1 MNSKCIIVLAILL
14 NSCAN
19 NIYNE
24 LGSILS
30 EMFSNKDISQE
41 EINRIPYASL
51 QMKIGRSPFSL
62 IVLEEDLGDSLKW
75 TSSNLIKIYTKNGK
89 IIKFS
94 GIDNELVSLQM
105 DPNNPLL
112 TGTLTNST
120 DEDLTAFYTFR
131 NPDLFDMPIKSNFKF
146 LFEEE
151 IIYLGE
157 KIMVHKFIEKS
168 YENLIRWNFENLYW
182 INPVNN
188 EVIKS
193 IQNITPKN
201 PRVEYK
207 ITREYKKPD

>member
-1 MNSKCIIVLAILL
+1 MNSKCIIVLAFLL

-24 LGSILS
+24 LGSIIS
-30 EMFSNKDISQE
+30 DMFSNEDISQE
-41 EINRIPYASL
+41 EINKITYASL

-112 TGTLTNST
+112 TGILTDST

-146 LFEEE
+146 LSEEE
-151 IIYLGE
+151 IIYLEE
-157 KIMVHKFIEKS
+157 KILVNKFIEKS

-201 PRVEYK
+201 PRIEYK

>member
-1 MNSKCIIVLAILL
+1 MNSKGIILFVILL

-30 EMFSNKDISQE
+30 DMFSNKDISQE

-51 QMKIGRSPFSL
+51 QMKIGSSPFSL
-62 IVLEEDLGDSLKW
+62 IVLEEDLEDSLKW

-151 IIYLGE
+151 IIYLG
-157 KIMVHKFIEKS
+157 
-168 YENLIRWNFENLYW
+168 
-182 INPVNN
+182 
-188 EVIKS
+188 
-193 IQNITPKN
+193 
-201 PRVEYK
+201 
-207 ITREYKKPD
+207 KK

>member
-193 IQNITPKN
+193 IQNITPKIL
-201 PRVEYK
+201 E
-207 ITREYKKPD
+207 

>member
-1 MNSKCIIVLAILL
+1 MNSKYIIVLAFLL

-24 LGSILS
+24 LGSIIS
-30 EMFSNKDISQE
+30 DMFSNEDISQE
-41 EINRIPYASL
+41 EINKIPYASL

-112 TGTLTNST
+112 TGILTDST

-146 LFEEE
+146 LSEEE
-151 IIYLGE
+151 IIYLEE
-157 KIMVHKFIEKS
+157 KILVNKFIEKS

-201 PRVEYK
+201 PRIEYK

>member
-1 MNSKCIIVLAILL
+1 MNSKGIILFVILL

-30 EMFSNKDISQE
+30 DMFSNKDISQE

-51 QMKIGRSPFSL
+51 QMKIGSSPFSL
-62 IVLEEDLGDSLKW
+62 IVLEEDLEDSLKW
-75 TSSNLIKIYTKNGK
+75 TSSNLIKIYTSSGK

-105 DPNNPLL
+105 DSNNPLL
-112 TGTLTNST
+112 TGNLTYST

-131 NPDLFDMPIKSNFKF
+131 NPDLFEMPIQSNFKF
-146 LFEEE
+146 LSEEE
-151 IIYLGE
+151 IIYLGK
-157 KIMVHKFIEKS
+157 KITVNKFIEKS

-182 INPVNN
+182 INPLNN
-188 EVIKS
+188 KVIKS

-201 PRVEYK
+201 PKVEYK
-207 ITREYKKPD
+207 ITREYEKPD

>member
-75 TSSNLIKIYTKNGK
+75 TSSNLIKIYIKNGK
-89 IIKFS
+89 IIKYS

-151 IIYLGE
+151 IIYLGK

>member
-1 MNSKCIIVLAILL
+1 MNSKRIILFVILL

-24 LGSILS
+24 LGGILS
-30 EMFSNKDISQE
+30 DMFSNKDISQE

-62 IVLEEDLGDSLKW
+62 IVLEEDLEESLKW
-75 TSSNLIKIYTKNGK
+75 TSSNLIKIYTRSGK

-105 DPNNPLL
+105 DSNNPLL
-112 TGTLTNST
+112 TGNLTDST

-131 NPDLFDMPIKSNFKF
+131 NPDLFEMPIQSNFKF
-146 LFEEE
+146 LSEEE
-151 IIYLGE
+151 IFYLGK
-157 KIMVHKFIEKS
+157 KIMVNKFVEKS

-182 INPVNN
+182 INPIDN

-201 PRVEYK
+201 PKVEYK
-207 ITREYKKPD
+207 ITRRYEKPD

>member
-1 MNSKCIIVLAILL
+1 MNSKCIIVLAFLL

-24 LGSILS
+24 LGGILS
-30 EMFSNKDISQE
+30 DMFSNKDISQE

-62 IVLEEDLGDSLKW
+62 IVLEEDLEDSLKW
-75 TSSNLIKIYTKNGK
+75 TSSNLIKIYTRHGK

-94 GIDNELVSLQM
+94 GIDNELVNLQM
-105 DPNNPLL
+105 DSNNPLL
-112 TGTLTNST
+112 TGNLKDST

-131 NPDLFDMPIKSNFKF
+131 NPDLFEMPIQSNFKF
-146 LFEEE
+146 LSKEE
-151 IIYLGE
+151 IFYLGK
-157 KIMVHKFIEKS
+157 KIMVNKFIEKS

-182 INPVNN
+182 INPIDN

-201 PRVEYK
+201 SKVEYK
-207 ITREYKKPD
+207 ITRQYKKPD

>member
-1 MNSKCIIVLAILL
+1 MNSKCIIVLAFLL

-24 LGSILS
+24 LGSIIS
-30 EMFSNKDISQE
+30 DMFSNKDISQE
-41 EINRIPYASL
+41 EINKIPYASL

-112 TGTLTNST
+112 TGTLTDST

-146 LFEEE
+146 LSEEE
-151 IIYLGE
+151 IIYLEE
-157 KIMVHKFIEKS
+157 KILVNKFIEKS

>member
-30 EMFSNKDISQE
+30 DMFSNKDISQE

-207 ITREYKKPD
+207 ITREYKY

>member
-1 MNSKCIIVLAILL
+1 MNSKCIIVLAFLL

-24 LGSILS
+24 LGSIIS
-30 EMFSNKDISQE
+30 DMFSNEDISQE
-41 EINRIPYASL
+41 EINKIPYASL

-112 TGTLTNST
+112 TGTLTDST

-146 LFEEE
+146 LSEEE
-151 IIYLGE
+151 IIYLEE
-157 KIMVHKFIEKS
+157 KILVNKFIEKS

-201 PRVEYK
+201 PRIEYK

>member
-1 MNSKCIIVLAILL
+1 MNSKCIIMLAFLL

-24 LGSILS
+24 LGSIIS
-30 EMFSNKDISQE
+30 DMFSNEDISQE
-41 EINRIPYASL
+41 EINKIPYASL

-112 TGTLTNST
+112 TGILTDST

-146 LFEEE
+146 LSEEE
-151 IIYLGE
+151 IIYLEE
-157 KIMVHKFIEKS
+157 KILVNKFIEKS

-201 PRVEYK
+201 PRIEYK

>member
-1 MNSKCIIVLAILL
+1 MNSKCIIVLAFLL

-24 LGSILS
+24 LGSIIS
-30 EMFSNKDISQE
+30 DMFSNKDISQE
-41 EINRIPYASL
+41 EINKIPYASL

-112 TGTLTNST
+112 TGTLTDST

-151 IIYLGE
+151 IIYLEE
-157 KIMVHKFIEKS
+157 KILVNKFIEKS
-168 YENLIRWNFENLYW
+168 YENLIRWNFENSYW

>member
-1 MNSKCIIVLAILL
+1 MNSKCIIVLAFLL

-24 LGSILS
+24 LGSVIS
-30 EMFSNKDISQE
+30 DMFSNKDISQE
-41 EINRIPYASL
+41 EINKIPYASL

-112 TGTLTNST
+112 TGTLTDST

-146 LFEEE
+146 LSEEE
-151 IIYLGE
+151 IIYLEE
-157 KIMVHKFIEKS
+157 KILVNKFIEKS

>member
-30 EMFSNKDISQE
+30 DMFSNKDISQE

-62 IVLEEDLGDSLKW
+62 IVLEEDLGNSLKW

-146 LFEEE
+146 LSEEE
-151 IIYLGE
+151 IIFLGE
-157 KIMVHKFIEKS
+157 KILVNKFIEKS

>member
-1 MNSKCIIVLAILL
+1 MNSKCIIVLAFLL

-24 LGSILS
+24 LGSLIS
-30 EMFSNKDISQE
+30 DMFSNKDISQE
-41 EINRIPYASL
+41 EINKIPYASL

-112 TGTLTNST
+112 TGTLTDST

-146 LFEEE
+146 LSEEE
-151 IIYLGE
+151 IIYLEE
-157 KIMVHKFIEKS
+157 KILVNKFIEKS

>member
-1 MNSKCIIVLAILL
+1 M
-14 NSCAN
+14 
-19 NIYNE
+19 
-24 LGSILS
+24 
-30 EMFSNKDISQE
+30 
-41 EINRIPYASL
+41 
-51 QMKIGRSPFSL
+51 
-62 IVLEEDLGDSLKW
+62 
-75 TSSNLIKIYTKNGK
+75 
-89 IIKFS
+89 
-94 GIDNELVSLQM
+94 
-105 DPNNPLL
+105 

-120 DEDLTAFYTFR
+120 DEDLTAFYNFR
-131 NPDLFDMPIKSNFKF
+131 NPYLFDMPIKSNFKF

>member
-1 MNSKCIIVLAILL
+1 MNSKFIILLVIIL

-24 LGSILS
+24 LGGIFSN
-30 EMFSNKDISQE
+30 MFSNKDISQE
-41 EINRIPYASL
+41 EINEIPFASM

-62 IVLEEDLGDSLKW
+62 IVLEEDLENSLKW
-75 TSSNLIKIYTKNGK
+75 TSSNMIKIYTKNGK

-112 TGTLTNST
+112 TGELT
-120 DEDLTAFYTFR
+120 DLTYIDLTSFYTFR
-131 NPDLFDMPIKSNFKF
+131 NPDLFDMPIKSNFKY
-146 LFEEE
+146 LSEEE

-157 KIMVHKFIEKS
+157 KILAYKFIEKS
-168 YENLIRWNFENLYW
+168 YKNLIRWNFENLYW
-182 INPVNN
+182 INPINN

-201 PRVEYK
+201 SEVEYK
-207 ITREYKKPD
+207 ITKKYKKPD